1 MKITTV
7 YCQRN
12 NMRQMKIIRIDDTT
26 CGHWRYTVS
35 SSDTLWLSQPA
46 LKFSDF
52 LMLKEKSSKLLLNAE
67 VFWDFGDI
75 KKTNKQEFPVL
86 AMVVMLAKDLSSC
99 WVQEHVGKKMILTC
113 LKASISYQASKDW
126 RDKVTLEE
134 LMAKTFPKLIK
145 EDKPQTQ
152 EAL

>member
-1 MKITTV
+1 
-7 YCQRN
+7 
-12 NMRQMKIIRIDDTT
+12 
-26 CGHWRYTVS
+26 
-35 SSDTLWLSQPA
+35 
-46 LKFSDF
+46 
-52 LMLKEKSSKLLLNAE
+52 MLKEKSSKLLLNAE
-67 VFWDFGDI
+67 VFWDFGEI

-126 RDKVTLEE
+126 RDEVTLEE